1 MIRHLVVSIIFGV
14 YESTGQQVNEVFEI
28 SRFRGFEFFEISGL
42 LDVVG

>member
-1 MIRHLVVSIIFGV
+1 MIRHLVVSIFFGV

-28 SRFRGFEFFEISGL
+28 SGL